1 MNLKESTKGMWE
13 GLERGM
19 ERDKTFQLNYN
30 LKKVRKIKINQ
41 KYSCIST
48 SILAPTYWDLY
59 Y

>member
-1 MNLKESTKGMWE
+1 MKESTKGMWE

-48 SILAPTYWDLY
+48 SILAPTY
-59 Y
+59 